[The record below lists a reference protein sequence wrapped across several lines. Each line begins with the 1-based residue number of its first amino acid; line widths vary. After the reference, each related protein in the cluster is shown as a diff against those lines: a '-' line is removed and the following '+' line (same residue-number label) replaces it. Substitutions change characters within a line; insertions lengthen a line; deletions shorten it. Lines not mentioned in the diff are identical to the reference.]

1 MSDTQT
7 AAIPALI
14 IKRTFNASRERVF
27 SAFTGPDL
35 LSQWFGAPNMKV
47 GEITFD
53 ARKGGRYRIAMTAPD
68 GEAFNVG
75 GVISEF
81 RAPEHIAYSFRWEED
96 DKSAEIDTFV
106 SIDFIDRGKQTEIVM
121 THTGLASDESRTN
134 HEFGWN
140 AALDALSPIL

>member
-7 AAIPALI
+7 AAVPALT

-27 SAFTGPDL
+27 SAFTSTDL
-35 LSQWFGAPNMKV
+35 LRQWFGAPHMTV
-47 GEITFD
+47 GEVTFD
-53 ARKGGRYRIAMTAPD
+53 ARQGGRYRIAMTAPD

-75 GVISEF
+75 GVIAEF

-96 DKSAEIDTFV
+96 DKSAERDTFV

-121 THTGLASDESRTN
+121 THTGLVSDESRTN

-140 AALDALSPIL
+140 AALDALGTLF